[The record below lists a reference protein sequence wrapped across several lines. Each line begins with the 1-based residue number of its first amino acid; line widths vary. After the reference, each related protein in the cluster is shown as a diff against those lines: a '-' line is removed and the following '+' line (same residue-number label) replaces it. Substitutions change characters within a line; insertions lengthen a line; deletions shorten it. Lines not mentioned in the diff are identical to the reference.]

1 MNTRLVGS
9 KTMVVI
15 LTPLS
20 GPKEVTCL
28 HPTKQYSNRI
38 GNLWIIHVLV
48 ISALRFSC
56 SVLCPC
62 SVITLRIE
70 IIFFFKFK
78 LAIFSLSTYY
88 GRWHGNITVKIH
100 NTLQFTLHRVW
111 KLNVSPAKLTWNGQL
126 IISLFT
132 LKIIMDVCSFNYKGK
147 ITVQIDNTMQ
157 FAHISKKL
165 NVSLAKLT
173 WNG

>member
-1 MNTRLVGS
+1 MI
-9 KTMVVI
+9 VV

-20 GPKEVTCL
+20 GSKEVICL
-28 HPTKQYSNRI
+28 HLMKQYSNGI
-38 GNLWIIHVLV
+38 SKLLIIHALI
-48 ISALRFSC
+48 ISALSFSC
-56 SVLCPC
+56 SVLCSC

-100 NTLQFTLHRVW
+100 NTLQFTLHCVR

-126 IISLFT
+126 IISFVN
-132 LKIIMDVCSFNYKGK
+132 LKIIMDV
-147 ITVQIDNTMQ
+147 
-157 FAHISKKL
+157 
-165 NVSLAKLT
+165 
-173 WNG
+173 